1 MIKIKDILKHYKI
14 RTIITSNAIEWC
26 FPSIASEEVKVS
38 KSALRYGYFLYRI
51 TNGSITYY
59 ITYTLE
65 IDWNEPWNIKGLQ
78 ALRIFDESHCPN
90 IELSEIVFRQ
100 VLSALDREK

>member
-26 FPSIASEEVKVS
+26 FPSITSEKVKIS
-38 KSALRYGYFLYRI
+38 KSSLRHGHFLIRI
-51 TNGSITYY
+51 TNGSINYY
-59 ITYTLE
+59 ITYTLK
-65 IDWNEPWNIKGLQ
+65 IDWNEWDIKGLQ
-78 ALRIFDESHCPN
+78 ALHIFDESHCPN